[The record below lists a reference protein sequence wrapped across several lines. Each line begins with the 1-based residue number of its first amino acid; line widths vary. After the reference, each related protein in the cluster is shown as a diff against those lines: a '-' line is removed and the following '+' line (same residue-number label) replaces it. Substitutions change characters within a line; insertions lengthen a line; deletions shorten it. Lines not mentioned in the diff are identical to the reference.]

1 MLGKRSEQKECQGDG
16 QGSPVEDILACK
28 EICGIPYCLVKFAGI
43 GNEYNTWL
51 SCEEIAKIKNGWQL
65 LKNWHLKL
73 GEKACQE
80 HRTNIEENA
89 TVGKFK
95 FITSKTHQNN
105 VDFAAFQFEKPKGK
119 KLSAKLE
126 IFDFHDY
133 PILSRQNTWSFD
145 QEVVELKQTAKTMPQ
160 RMEKS
165 KSNKE
170 NLKLDTIQQK
180 EPKKSTRTSAE
191 KAFPKEVSVEEEKI
205 ASLAL
210 KNELEVFAIP
220 NSNAK
225 MQSMKAGTEKARES
239 YEELKSAET
248 DCLPLNSPQKPLETK
263 NYNISYVSMKYYP
276 PINVLKVN
284 RGPQKPAPV
293 EPASKGIN
301 FAALSEE
308 RLKDLMG
315 GATNNN
321 IFNKFEDRSGI
332 ANFNQTEYIKNSLRH
347 GYQKRR
353 LVEVPVQKNATG
365 IDSEKRLIL
374 EDDNTHQPP
383 CPSRNSPCRSDPIRE
398 ACDIKAEMNAQE
410 ASPPKPVQEVDDPRQ
425 VTSTA
430 IGLVDDSQPKST
442 QAEPAAEGKAKS
454 PHKAEAA
461 VCDGLA

>member
-16 QGSPVEDILACK
+16 QSSPVEDILACK

-51 SCEEIAKIKNGWQL
+51 SCEEIAKIKDGWQL
-65 LKNWHLKL
+65 LKNWNPKL

-80 HRTNIEENA
+80 HRTNTEENA

-119 KLSAKLE
+119 KLSAKPE

-160 RMEKS
+160 RIEKS

-170 NLKLDTIQQK
+170 NLKLDTIKKK
-180 EPKKSTRTSAE
+180 EPKKSTSISAE
-191 KAFPKEVSVEEEKI
+191 KAFSKEVGVEEENI
-205 ASLAL
+205 ASMTL
-210 KNELEVFAIP
+210 KNELGAFSKP
-220 NSNAK
+220 NSNAE
-225 MQSMKAGTEKARES
+225 MQSMKTGTDKARQS
-239 YEELKSAET
+239 YDVQNSAET
-248 DCLPLNSPQKPLETK
+248 DCLPINSPQKPLETK

-284 RGPQKPAPV
+284 RAPPKPAPV

-332 ANFNQTEYIKNSLRH
+332 ANFNQMEYIKNSLRH

-353 LVEVPVQKNATG
+353 LVEVAVQKNATG

-383 CPSRNSPCRSDPIRE
+383 CPSRISLCRADPIGE
-398 ACDIKAEMNAQE
+398 ASDIKAEMNAQE
-410 ASPPKPVQEVDDPRQ
+410 ASPSKPVQEVEDPRQ
-425 VTSTA
+425 VTSTGL
-430 IGLVDDSQPKST
+430 GLVDDGQPNST
-442 QAEPAAEGKAKS
+442 QAEPVAEERAES

-461 VCDGLA
+461 VYDGLA